1 MLFLQHLKWLFFRS
15 SLQSAILLSGL
26 LHLLLAVTLKDER
39 GSSFRYEQALN
50 NCGCCYR
57 QLWPWARAIS
67 VIPKISQVVISWDW
81 KGKATF
87 VDWGQFPTLLTWEVM
102 LLFSCP
108 AFAFHV
114 YIICTCIFINIHYTH
129 THSLHRQQPYE
140 AGRIILISHMGR
152 VRHRDAE
159 YLACAFIQL
168 KNGGPGSWTQGSPM
182 PKSLVNPHIFS
193 FLWRGGRWLL
203 T

>member
-15 SLQSAILLSGL
+15 SLQSAILLYGL

-67 VIPKISQVVISWDW
+67 VIPKISQVVISWNW

-87 VDWGQFPTLLTWEVM
+87 VDWGQFPTSLTWEVM

-114 YIICTCIFINIHYTH
+114 YIICPCIFINIHYTH
-129 THSLHRQQPYE
+129 THTHCIDNNLMKQ
-140 AGRIILISHMGR
+140 AGLS
-152 VRHRDAE
+152 
-159 YLACAFIQL
+159 
-168 KNGGPGSWTQGSPM
+168 
-182 PKSLVNPHIFS
+182 S
-193 FLWRGGRWLL
+193 FLIWGGWGTEMLSTLL
-203 T
+203 ALSYS

>member
-15 SLQSAILLSGL
+15 SLQSAILLYGL

-87 VDWGQFPTLLTWEVM
+87 VDWGQFPHFANMRGHVTLFL
-102 LLFSCP
+102 SCLCIP
-108 AFAFHV
+108 CV
-114 YIICTCIFINIHYTH
+114 YNMPMYIYKYTLYTH
-129 THSLHRQQPYE
+129 TYCIDNNLMKQ
-140 AGRIILISHMGR
+140 AGLS
-152 VRHRDAE
+152 
-159 YLACAFIQL
+159 
-168 KNGGPGSWTQGSPM
+168 
-182 PKSLVNPHIFS
+182 S
-193 FLWRGGRWLL
+193 FLIWGGWGTEMLSTLL
-203 T
+203 ALSYS